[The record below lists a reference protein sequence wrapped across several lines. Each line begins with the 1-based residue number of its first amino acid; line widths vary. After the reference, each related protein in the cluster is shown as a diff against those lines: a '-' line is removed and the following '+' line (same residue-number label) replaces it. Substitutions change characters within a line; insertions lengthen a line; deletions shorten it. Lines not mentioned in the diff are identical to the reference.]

1 MNPAAHALPAPD
13 AARAA
18 WYRALGAHCRTLW
31 PLKLIGNTAATVGFF
46 VLYFSVMAH
55 SLPHA
60 RLLPLTPLDRW
71 LELRVAALPLYGS
84 LWLYLALPPAFA
96 KDMRELNAFA
106 INAALMSAIA
116 LTIFWFWP
124 TAVPIF
130 AIDGE
135 LHPALHFLKTTD
147 AAGNAFPSLHV
158 SFSVFAC
165 WLLARQ
171 LRAVGAPWWAQ
182 ALNLAWAVG
191 IVYSTLAVRQ
201 HVVIDVAGGL
211 LLGGAFC
218 LLQPRART
226 SVPAAPAIRA

>member
-1 MNPAAHALPAPD
+1 MPTAPIPIPIPISPN
-13 AARAA
+13 
-18 WYRALGAHCRTLW
+18 WLRALGQRCRTLW
-31 PLKLIGNTAATVGFF
+31 PLKLVGNTLATVGFF
-46 VLYFSVMAH
+46 VLYFAVMAR

-60 RLLPLTPLDRW
+60 TLLPLTPLDRW

-96 KDMRELNAFA
+96 KDLRELSAFA
-106 INAALMSAIA
+106 VNAALMSAIA

-130 AIDGE
+130 VIDGE

-165 WLLARQ
+165 WVLARQ
-171 LRAVGAPWWAQ
+171 LREVGAPVWAR

-211 LLGGAFC
+211 VLGGAFC
-218 LLQPRART
+218 LLQPKFKPKVPPSPVLRA
-226 SVPAAPAIRA
+226 

>member
-1 MNPAAHALPAPD
+1 MAPPAG
-13 AARAA
+13 
-18 WYRALGAHCRTLW
+18 WVRALGQRCRTLW
-31 PLKLIGNTAATVGFF
+31 PLKLIGNTLATVAFF
-46 VLYFSVMAH
+46 VLYFAVMARA
-55 SLPHA
+55 LPHA
-60 RLLPLTPLDRW
+60 TLLPLTPLDRW

-84 LWLYLALPPAFA
+84 LWFYLALPPAFA
-96 KDMRELNAFA
+96 KDLRELSHFA
-106 INAALMSAIA
+106 WNAALMSAIA

-158 SFSVFAC
+158 SFSVYAC
-165 WLLARQ
+165 AFIARQ
-171 LRAVGAPWWAQ
+171 LREVGAPCWAR

-211 LLGGAFC
+211 VLGGIFC
-218 LLQPRART
+218 LLQARLKPKT
-226 SVPAAPAIRA
+226 AKPGAASAHVATKLIAR